1 MYPFWM
7 WSRGLTFTQR
17 LQFLVGGQSNA
28 SGRGVINTLAARGD
42 ASTFAFGNDYTWQR
56 AQEPIDDPTSQVDA
70 ISDDVGFVVPGV
82 TGHGFAMQA
91 MLGLITQGRRLDLI
105 PCAKGGSTLANWA
118 PGADRLNRATLYGS
132 ANYRRTQAAVATLTA
147 ILWFGHESD
156 AGSATYAT
164 DWANLV
170 AAFRTDFGATVP
182 FVYCQLAK
190 HTTSATNT
198 QHNNTSDVQRRQET
212 GSGDALA
219 LTNMRMV
226 VTFDQPLIDNIHLN
240 DTAQRVVG
248 QRMALAIR
256 QHVLSEAVDGTGP
269 RLNGAPVH
277 PGGAKNQVKIDTTQ
291 TLQTIASNADGQFR
305 VYDGASEMTI
315 SSVVRDPADASAVL
329 VTMAATAAGTVTVS
343 YGDVA
348 ASGSG
353 VTLAN
358 VVRNGA
364 GLPLPRFGAL
374 TVV

>member
-1 MYPFWM
+1 MYPFWL

-28 SGRGVINTLAARGD
+28 SGRGVINALAARGD
-42 ASTFAFGNDYTWQR
+42 ASTFVFGNDYVWRR
-56 AQEPIDDPTSQVDA
+56 AEEPIDDPTNQVDTVSA
-70 ISDDVGFVVPGV
+70 DTGSVIPGV
-82 TGHGFAMQA
+82 IGHGFAMQA
-91 MLGLITQGRRLDLI
+91 MLGLVSQGRRLDLI
-105 PCAKGGSTLANWA
+105 PCAMGGSTMANWA

-147 ILWFGHESD
+147 ILWFGHEAD
-156 AGSATYAT
+156 AASASYAT
-164 DWANLV
+164 SWSTLV
-170 AAFRTDFGATVP
+170 SAFRTDFGASVP
-182 FVYCQLAK
+182 FFYCQLAK

-198 QHNNTSDVQRRQET
+198 QHNNAADVQRRQET

-219 LTNMRMV
+219 MTNMRMV
-226 VTFDQPLIDNIHLN
+226 VTFDQPLIDAIHLN

-256 QHVLSEAVDGTGP
+256 QHVLGESVDGTGP
-269 RLNGAPVH
+269 RLNGAPTH
-277 PGGAKNQVKIDTTQ
+277 PGGAKNQVKVDTTQ
-291 TLQTIASNADGQFR
+291 TLATIASNADNQFR

-329 VTMAATAAGTVTVS
+329 ITMSATAAGTVTVS

-348 ASGSG
+348 ASGAG
-353 VTLAN
+353 VTLSNAVKN
-358 VVRNGA
+358 AA
-364 GLPLPRFGAL
+364 GLPLPRFAAL